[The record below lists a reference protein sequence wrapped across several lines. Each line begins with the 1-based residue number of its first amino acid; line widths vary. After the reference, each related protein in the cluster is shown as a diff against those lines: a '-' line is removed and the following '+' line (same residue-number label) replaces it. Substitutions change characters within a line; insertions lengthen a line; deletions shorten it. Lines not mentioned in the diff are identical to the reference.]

1 MRSLFALPKT
11 DLHVHFQGSARAE
24 TVRELAARNEV
35 PLPSSLAAGRYA
47 FTDFGDFLLQYSF
60 VCASLQTPDDV
71 RRVAVEICE
80 DEAASGVRYA
90 EVTLTIQ
97 GYGDRGDAI
106 VAAVLDG
113 FAEGESRTGL
123 RARLVIDVVRGF
135 PLDLARPT
143 VDTAIGFASEGV
155 VALGLG
161 GDERHPP
168 EPYEHLFRE
177 AIDAGLKSVP
187 HAGEAAGPASI
198 RGALD
203 VLGADRLGHGF
214 RVLEDPELVAEV
226 RERRIPLECC
236 PTSNVKTGIVSTF
249 AEHPFR
255 DLIDAG
261 LWVTLNSDDPAMFE
275 VSLLDEYESARALG
289 FDDADLAAI
298 ARNGVQAAFLEASA
312 QETLIDE
319 IADWLAE
326 TPDTTPDPLQES
338 SR

>member
-1 MRSLFALPKT
+1 MRSLLALPKT

-24 TVRELAARNEV
+24 TVRELADRNRV
-35 PLPSSLAAGRYA
+35 PLPSSLAAGAYS
-47 FTDFGDFLLQYSF
+47 FTDFADFLVQYSF

-71 RRVAVEICE
+71 RRVAVEVCE

-97 GYGDRGDAI
+97 GYGDGGDAI
-106 VAAVLDG
+106 VEAVLDG
-113 FAEGESRTGL
+113 FADAESRTGVQ
-123 RARLVIDVVRGF
+123 ARLVIDVVRGF
-135 PLDLARPT
+135 PVDLVRPT
-143 VDTAIGFASEGV
+143 VDTAIRYAGEGV

-161 GDERHPP
+161 GDEQHPP
-168 EPYEHLFRE
+168 EPYGALFRE
-177 AIDAGLKSVP
+177 AIDAGLRSVP

-203 VLGADRLGHGF
+203 ALGADRLGHGF
-214 RVLEDPELVAEV
+214 RVLEDPDLVTEV

-236 PTSNVKTGIVSTF
+236 PTSNVKTGIVPTF

-289 FDDADLAAI
+289 FDDTDLAAI
-298 ARNGVQAAFLEASA
+298 ARNGVLAAFLDPSA
-312 QETLIDE
+312 QEVLIDE
-319 IADWLAE
+319 ITEWLAE
-326 TPDTTPDPLQES
+326 TPDTTQEP